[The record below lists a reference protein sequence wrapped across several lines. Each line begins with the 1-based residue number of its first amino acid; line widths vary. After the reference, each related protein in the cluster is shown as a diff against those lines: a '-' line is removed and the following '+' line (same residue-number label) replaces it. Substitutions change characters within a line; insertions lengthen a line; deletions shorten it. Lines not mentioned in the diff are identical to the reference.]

1 MKSNRYLNRHGLTFA
16 CLYALDPC
24 VTKVGI
30 ASVSAF
36 LEPSAA
42 ASAATEFAG
51 LLDDAAL
58 PAYGTHRLCCL
69 LGIWKPLEACIR
81 RRNR

>member
-1 MKSNRYLNRHGLTFA
+1 ML
-16 CLYALDPC
+16 
-24 VTKVGI
+24 KVGVAKI
-30 ASVSAF
+30 SAF

-69 LGIWKPLEACIR
+69 LGIWKPLEAWIR
-81 RRNR
+81 QRNK